1 MVECRFDAGSRVL
14 NCAFSGRMDAPTA
27 AAAGGIIAGELE
39 KIASAAPAAGLD
51 GLSVVFD
58 LAGTDYVSSAF
69 LRLCLTVA
77 RRAGA
82 GKFSAANSSPGVKKV
97 FSMAGLD
104 RALQVD

>member
-1 MVECRFDAGSRVL
+1 MVECRFDAGSLVL
-14 NCAFSGRMDAPTA
+14 NCVFSGRLDAPSA
-27 AAAGGIIAGELE
+27 AAASEIIAGELE
-39 KIASAAPAAGLD
+39 KIASAAPVAGPD
-51 GLSVVFD
+51 GLSVIFD
-58 LAGTDYVSSAF
+58 LAGIDYVSSAF

-77 RRAGA
+77 RRAGK